1 MSLLML
7 YLYLSSAISF
17 ALLKNLKD
25 SLCKPRSS
33 YAFPSAKKRFWFCS
47 SDNFKLI
54 FFS

>member
-33 YAFPSAKKRFWFCS
+33 YAFPSAKKDFGFVLQIIL
-47 SDNFKLI
+47 NL